1 MDKLD
6 KTWFCTTNIQWT
18 ELVCEFTTVVELET
32 FRGFNFCTVLKMTIP
47 ELELPSFNCF
57 RFIIWKL
64 ARVFANHSKSL
75 QNEVLLS
82 IRFES
87 RPHCWNLALK
97 GAYCSVRVGQNMLLF
112 CDLGNESTSESI
124 PSAANSSKQ
133 FSELIEVVALRVVRD
148 MQGSRWIE
156 WTRTSIGLRF
166 PLRIILRNR
175 DLARSSLLRVESSR
189 DRIDWLTLELRPP
202 SRNQGGLRLP
212 KSLTNVENHSQ
223 CGDENNSAESTDQFA
238 VILSFFPTLQPLS
251 PGLGLLSKDW
261 TGFECSRCYRTVFT
275 LPLLLLLFIT
285 SHVANYTTTDVSS
298 FTPQGGMCGTW
309 WPFGRVDSGLEG
321 AYDLLE
327 SVFWVNLTATRVENS
342 RIRSNYKANACSAKT

>member
-112 CDLGNESTSESI
+112 
-124 PSAANSSKQ
+124 
-133 FSELIEVVALRVVRD
+133 
-148 MQGSRWIE
+148 
-156 WTRTSIGLRF
+156 
-166 PLRIILRNR
+166 
-175 DLARSSLLRVESSR
+175 
-189 DRIDWLTLELRPP
+189 LRPGKWVDFRVDP
-202 SRNQGGLRLP
+202 ECCELLKTVFWTDWGCSSARGTRHARIPLNWVNQ
-212 KSLTNVENHSQ
+212 NVYRPAISSENHSEKSRL
-223 CGDENNSAESTDQFA
+223 GSIQFA
-238 VILSFFPTLQPLS
+238 ARREL
-251 PGLGLLSKDW
+251 
-261 TGFECSRCYRTVFT
+261 
-275 LPLLLLLFIT
+275 
-285 SHVANYTTTDVSS
+285 
-298 FTPQGGMCGTW
+298 
-309 WPFGRVDSGLEG
+309 
-321 AYDLLE
+321 
-327 SVFWVNLTATRVENS
+327 
-342 RIRSNYKANACSAKT
+342 